1 MKNIVE
7 NSANY
12 WHFVVAVLISL
23 EVLNQKIFIF
33 MMESVHSVI
42 LSCVIISTL
51 FIYLGGLITYLISI
65 YLEDKSNTNQEFLK
79 RMDCLESNMQEVQGS
94 LNEKI
99 TELRNL
105 MHNDLGVKHQDL
117 VERMVNQNIL
127 VESNQTAVIHNFNQ
141 QSELANKN
149 REEVINSLLSIK
161 ILSKENTAELVSNIK
176 GFEDKQQGTLEAIN
190 KQIEDVAFETRNE
203 VSNMLS
209 SYDDKTQQRFGS
221 VAVALEDA
229 TSNIVDRVIEE
240 ASKTGEVIMGVRK
253 SILIELE
260 AESNLAQTNQEAIM
274 ESFARQAEVAGKN
287 KEELVAGLLLLE
299 KLAKENKAEL
309 ANSIVGFENKQQEA
323 IEAVGKQ
330 IEETAVETKASV
342 IETVSVCEEQL
353 KQKLEEANAV
363 IIGKVSEEG
372 NKVGAAVEETKKVIV
387 ARIEAESNL
396 AQTNQEAIMES
407 FGRQAEVAG
416 KNKEELVAGLLL
428 LEKLAKENKAELAN
442 SIVGFENK
450 QQEAIEAVGK
460 QIEETAVETKASVIE
475 TVSVCEEQLKQKLE
489 EANAVIIGKVSEE
502 GNKVGA
508 AVEETK
514 KVIVARIEAESN
526 LAQTNQ
532 EAIMESFGRQAE
544 VTGKNKEELV
554 AGLLLLEKL
563 AKENKAEL
571 ANSIVGFENKQQ
583 EAIEAVGKQIE
594 EAMVKTKG
602 ELANGINSLVKK
614 ENVTFDNMNKR
625 IDVLEALINN
635 SRIDLHNQFELLK
648 KEQNDTF
655 VIVLE
660 QIEQMNIAARDT
672 IANEIAKLSVIEEIL
687 ADEFEEVE
695 EQEPKYDVTK
705 PPIEV
710 GDKYKVKKKNP
721 NRTETIVDEKLGSKL
736 NNTYKNDK
744 LVLSQILTKG
754 KVTYEVKYDD
764 KERPKWSCTYDENH
778 KPSIEIEYYENG
790 QVKRRTQFVVQNGTT
805 LKQITNF
812 DINGNKI

>member
-12 WHFVVAVLISL
+12 WHFVVAGLISL
-23 EVLNQKIFIF
+23 EVLNQKIFIS
-33 MMESVHSVI
+33 MMEPVYSVI

-65 YLEDKSNTNQEFLK
+65 YLEDKSNANQEFLK

-105 MHNDLGVKHQDL
+105 MHNDLDVKHQDL

-127 VESNQTAVIHNFNQ
+127 VESNQTAVMHSFNK

-149 REEVINSLLSIK
+149 REEVINSLLAIK

-274 ESFARQAEVAGKN
+274 ER
-287 KEELVAGLLLLE
+287 
-299 KLAKENKAEL
+299 
-309 ANSIVGFENKQQEA
+309 
-323 IEAVGKQ
+323 
-330 IEETAVETKASV
+330 
-342 IETVSVCEEQL
+342 
-353 KQKLEEANAV
+353 
-363 IIGKVSEEG
+363 
-372 NKVGAAVEETKKVIV
+372 
-387 ARIEAESNL
+387 
-396 AQTNQEAIMES
+396 

-416 KNKEELVAGLLL
+416 KNKEEF
-428 LEKLAKENKAELAN
+428 
-442 SIVGFENK
+442 I
-450 QQEAIEAVGK
+450 
-460 QIEETAVETKASVIE
+460 
-475 TVSVCEEQLKQKLE
+475 
-489 EANAVIIGKVSEE
+489 
-502 GNKVGA
+502 
-508 AVEETK
+508 
-514 KVIVARIEAESN
+514 
-526 LAQTNQ
+526 
-532 EAIMESFGRQAE
+532 
-544 VTGKNKEELV
+544 

-594 EAMVKTKG
+594 EAMVKTKE

-655 VIVLE
+655 FVVLE
-660 QIEQMNIAARDT
+660 QIKQINIATRDT
-672 IANEIAKLSVIEEIL
+672 IANEIAKLSIIEEIL
-687 ADEFEEVE
+687 ADEFEEEE
-695 EQEPKYDVTK
+695 EQEPKYDVSK
-705 PPIEV
+705 PLIEI
-710 GDKYKVKKKNP
+710 GDKYTAKKKNP
-721 NRTETIVDEKLGSKL
+721 DRTETIVDEKLGSKL

-754 KVTYEVKYDD
+754 KVTYEVKYDE
-764 KERPKWSCTYDENH
+764 KERPKWSCTYDENN
-778 KPSIEIEYYENG
+778 KPSIELEYYENG
-790 QVKRRTQFVVQNGTT
+790 QVKKRVQNVMQNGIKM
-805 LKQITNF
+805 KQITNF

>member
-12 WHFVVAVLISL
+12 WHFVVAGLISL
-23 EVLNQKIFIF
+23 EVLNQKIFIS

-209 SYDDKTQQRFGS
+209 SYDDKTQQRFGN

-274 ESFARQAEVAGKN
+274 ESFGRQAEVAGKN

-460 QIEETAVETKASVIE
+460 QIEE
-475 TVSVCEEQLKQKLE
+475 
-489 EANAVIIGKVSEE
+489 
-502 GNKVGA
+502 
-508 AVEETK
+508 
-514 KVIVARIEAESN
+514 
-526 LAQTNQ
+526 
-532 EAIMESFGRQAE
+532 
-544 VTGKNKEELV
+544 
-554 AGLLLLEKL
+554 
-563 AKENKAEL
+563 
-571 ANSIVGFENKQQ
+571 
-583 EAIEAVGKQIE
+583 
-594 EAMVKTKG
+594 AMVKTKG

-614 ENVTFDNMNKR
+614 ENVTFSNMNKR

-660 QIEQMNIAARDT
+660 QIEQINIAARDT

-705 PPIEV
+705 HPIEV
-710 GDKYKVKKKNP
+710 GDKYKAKKKNP

-812 DINGNKI
+812 DINGNKV

>member
-12 WHFVVAVLISL
+12 WHFVVAGLISL
-23 EVLNQKIFIF
+23 EVLNQKIFIS
-33 MMESVHSVI
+33 MMEPVHSVI

-65 YLEDKSNTNQEFLK
+65 YLEDKSNANQEFLK

-105 MHNDLGVKHQDL
+105 MHNDLDVKHQDL

-127 VESNQTAVIHNFNQ
+127 VESNQTDVMHSFNK

-149 REEVINSLLSIK
+149 REEVINSLLAIK

-274 ESFARQAEVAGKN
+274 ESF
-287 KEELVAGLLLLE
+287 
-299 KLAKENKAEL
+299 
-309 ANSIVGFENKQQEA
+309 
-323 IEAVGKQ
+323 
-330 IEETAVETKASV
+330 
-342 IETVSVCEEQL
+342 
-353 KQKLEEANAV
+353 
-363 IIGKVSEEG
+363 
-372 NKVGAAVEETKKVIV
+372 
-387 ARIEAESNL
+387 
-396 AQTNQEAIMES
+396 
-407 FGRQAEVAG
+407 GRQAEVAG

-460 QIEETAVETKASVIE
+460 QIAETAVETKASVIE

-502 GNKVGA
+502 SNKVGD

-532 EAIMESFGRQAE
+532 EAIMESFGR
-544 VTGKNKEELV
+544 
-554 AGLLLLEKL
+554 
-563 AKENKAEL
+563 
-571 ANSIVGFENKQQ
+571 
-583 EAIEAVGKQIE
+583 
-594 EAMVKTKG
+594 
-602 ELANGINSLVKK
+602 LVKK
-614 ENVTFDNMNKR
+614 ENVTFDNMDKR

-655 VIVLE
+655 VVVLE
-660 QIEQMNIAARDT
+660 QIKQINIATRDT
-672 IANEIAKLSVIEEIL
+672 IANEIAKLSIIEEIL
-687 ADEFEEVE
+687 ADEFEEEE
-695 EQEPKYDVTK
+695 EQEPKYDVSK
-705 PPIEV
+705 PLIEI
-710 GDKYKVKKKNP
+710 GDKYTAKKKNP
-721 NRTETIVDEKLGSKL
+721 DRTETIVDEKLGSKL

-754 KVTYEVKYDD
+754 KVTYEVKYDE
-764 KERPKWSCTYDENH
+764 KERPKWSCTYDENN
-778 KPSIEIEYYENG
+778 KPSIELEYYENG
-790 QVKRRTQFVVQNGTT
+790 QVKKRVQNVMQNGIKM
-805 LKQITNF
+805 KQITNF

>member
-12 WHFVVAVLISL
+12 WHFVVAGLISL

-33 MMESVHSVI
+33 MMEPVHSVI

-65 YLEDKSNTNQEFLK
+65 YLEDKSNANQEFLK

-127 VESNQTAVIHNFNQ
+127 VESNQTAVMHSFNK

-149 REEVINSLLSIK
+149 REEVINSLLAIK

-274 ESFARQAEVAGKN
+274 ESF
-287 KEELVAGLLLLE
+287 
-299 KLAKENKAEL
+299 
-309 ANSIVGFENKQQEA
+309 
-323 IEAVGKQ
+323 
-330 IEETAVETKASV
+330 
-342 IETVSVCEEQL
+342 
-353 KQKLEEANAV
+353 
-363 IIGKVSEEG
+363 
-372 NKVGAAVEETKKVIV
+372 
-387 ARIEAESNL
+387 
-396 AQTNQEAIMES
+396 
-407 FGRQAEVAG
+407 GRQAEVAG
-416 KNKEELVAGLLL
+416 KNKEEF
-428 LEKLAKENKAELAN
+428 
-442 SIVGFENK
+442 I
-450 QQEAIEAVGK
+450 
-460 QIEETAVETKASVIE
+460 
-475 TVSVCEEQLKQKLE
+475 
-489 EANAVIIGKVSEE
+489 
-502 GNKVGA
+502 
-508 AVEETK
+508 
-514 KVIVARIEAESN
+514 
-526 LAQTNQ
+526 
-532 EAIMESFGRQAE
+532 
-544 VTGKNKEELV
+544 

-614 ENVTFDNMNKR
+614 ENVTFSNMNKR

-660 QIEQMNIAARDT
+660 QIEQINIAARDT

-705 PPIEV
+705 HPIEV
-710 GDKYKVKKKNP
+710 GDKYKAKKKNP

-812 DINGNKI
+812 DINGNKV